1 MQVIPLTIVFGILL
15 VLVTVIA
22 VVLGTWCFRYQ
33 HRLKAEREERA
44 SQESWLALGGEILVL
59 VLDAQGR
66 LKRSLGAQENFQPL
80 TSGLSPG
87 ASVGKLLY
95 ATPTQQEEFRQA
107 LELIDAKKANPEVVF
122 DLMDKELTHQQKHYQ
137 VRYRGP
143 NHQGEIFI
151 LFRDVTTEAEL
162 AESEKKE
169 FWRQKVLKT
178 VMTQRSAFAVFA
190 SSVQDLFL
198 RLSQL
203 EDQGPSPGNEWTDF
217 LRQLH
222 TIKADAR
229 FFDFQAT
236 AEQCHQSESFLSDQ
250 LLLQETPDPST
261 FELELKKA
269 YYGELKTV
277 TDNLGEA
284 WLHQADAVQIPRKP
298 YLSLIGYIRRR
309 YPLDKKLGQFLD
321 FHRQVP
327 LRSLFQKLPDQAK
340 TLAQSLGKRVAP
352 LEIQGGDFMV
362 IPDRLEAFCQTFI
375 HLLRNSLDHGI
386 ETVRERETLGK
397 PLEGNLR
404 LEIADTPRAIIFRFQ
419 DDGRGISYQRV
430 VERAR
435 ALGWLESAQP
445 LDEQGLLG
453 FLFRE
458 GFSTA
463 PQTTEISGRGLG
475 LAAVK
480 TEIDKLQGSVRVLT
494 RPGRGTTFEMIL
506 PWSLHES

>member
-1 MQVIPLTIVFGILL
+1 MQVIPLLAISLIFL
-15 VLVTVIA
+15 VLITA
-22 VVLGTWCFRYQ
+22 VAVFLGLRCFRYQ
-33 HRLKAEREERA
+33 NQLTAEHEELVA
-44 SQESWLALGGEILVL
+44 QESWLAQGGKVFVF

-66 LKRSLGAQENFQPL
+66 LRRSLGSEETFKPL
-80 TSGLSPG
+80 ASTMFPG
-87 ASVGKLLY
+87 GFVGEVLY

-107 LELIDAKKANPEVVF
+107 LELIVGKKANPEVVF
-122 DLMDKELTHQQKHYQ
+122 DLMDKELTHQQRHYQ

-143 NHQGEIFI
+143 NQQGEIF
-151 LFRDVTTEAEL
+151 LLLRDVTTEAEL

-169 FWRQKVLKT
+169 FWRQKVLNA

-190 SSVQDLFL
+190 ASVQDLFL

-203 EDQGPSPGNEWTDF
+203 EDQGPAPGNEWSDF

-236 AEQCHQSESFLSDQ
+236 AEQCHQWESFLSDQ
-250 LLLQETPDPST
+250 LVLQETPDPTT
-261 FELELKKA
+261 FELALKKA
-269 YYGELKTV
+269 YYSELKTV
-277 TDNLGEA
+277 TDHLGEA

-298 YLSLIGYIRRR
+298 YLSLIRYIRHR
-309 YPLDKKLGQFLD
+309 YPQDRKLGQFLD

-340 TLAQSLGKRVAP
+340 ALAQTLGKRVAP

-375 HLLRNSLDHGI
+375 HLVRNSLDHGI

-397 PLEGNLR
+397 PPEGKIH
-404 LEIADTPRAIIFRFQ
+404 LEIADTPRAIVFRFQ
-419 DDGRGISYQRV
+419 DDGRGISYQRIV
-430 VERAR
+430 DRAR
-435 ALGWLESAQP
+435 TLGWLESAQP

-480 TEIDKLQGSVRVLT
+480 TEIDKLQGSVRILT
-494 RPGRGTTFEMIL
+494 RPGRGTTFEIIL
-506 PWSLHES
+506 LCRLHES

>member
-1 MQVIPLTIVFGILL
+1 MQAIPLLVISLILL
-15 VLVTVIA
+15 VFSTAVA
-22 VVLGTWCFRYQ
+22 VVFGKRSFRFSSQ
-33 HRLKAEREERA
+33 LKAEHDELA
-44 SQESWLALGGEILVL
+44 SQEAWLAVGGQILVF

-66 LKRSLGAQENFQPL
+66 FQRSLGSAENFKALASTL
-80 TSGLSPG
+80 TPG
-87 ASVGKLLY
+87 AFVGRLLY
-95 ATPTQQEEFRQA
+95 NTPTQQEEFRQA
-107 LELIDAKKANPEVVF
+107 LELIAGKKANPEVVF
-122 DLMDKELTHQQKHYQ
+122 DLMDKELSYQERHFQ

-143 NHQGEIFI
+143 NYRGEIFLLLPDI
-151 LFRDVTTEAEL
+151 TTEAEL

-169 FWRQKVLKT
+169 FWRQKVLNA

-190 SSVQDLFL
+190 SSVQELFL

-203 EDQGPSPGNEWTDF
+203 EDQGPTPGNEWTDF

-236 AEQCHQSESFLSDQ
+236 AEQCHQWETFLSDQ
-250 LLLQETPDPST
+250 LVLQETPEPTS
-261 FELELKKA
+261 FELALKKA
-269 YYGELKTV
+269 YYNELKTV
-277 TDNLGEA
+277 TDHLGDA

-298 YLSLIGYIRRR
+298 YLSLIRYIRHR
-309 YPLDKKLGQFLD
+309 YPQDKKLGQFLD

-340 TLAQSLGKRVAP
+340 ALAQTLGKRVAP
-352 LEIQGGDFMV
+352 FEIQGGDFMV

-375 HLLRNSLDHGI
+375 HLVRNSLDHGI

-397 PLEGNLR
+397 PLEGKLH
-404 LEIADTPRAIIFRFQ
+404 LEIADTPRAIVFRFQ
-419 DDGRGISYQRV
+419 DDGRGISYQRI

-435 ALGWLESAQP
+435 ALGWLESVQP

-463 PQTTEISGRGLG
+463 SQTTEISGRGLG

-480 TEIDKLQGSVRVLT
+480 VEIDKLQGSVRVLT

-506 PWSLHES
+506 PWRLHES